1 MIDVLNR
8 SSKMCRH
15 LHIPL
20 QAGDNSVLSRM
31 RRKYTVEQFAE
42 KIKLLHRA
50 MPGVAITTDVIVG
63 FPGETEEMFENG
75 YRFMEELQFAE
86 MHVFPY
92 SKRTGTPAAR
102 MEEQIDDELKN
113 ERVHKLIDL
122 SERMQLEYGRKFV
135 GQVVDVI
142 PERDYKG
149 APGSGRVM
157 GYSGN
162 YLQVVFE
169 GSEALIGQLCRVKI
183 TEAGVNECFGQLVR
197 VLDAET
203 SAARSGEASPSVLA
217 KAMQA

>member
-1 MIDVLNR
+1 MHAGYKEIVLTGIHTGGYGDDMENYRLTDLLWDLDKVEGLERIRISSIEASQIDEAMIDVLNR

-20 QAGDNSVLSRM
+20 QAGDNDVLKRM

-42 KIKLLHRA
+42 KIKLLHEA

-75 YRFMEELQFAE
+75 YRFMEKLAFAE

-102 MEEQIDDELKN
+102 MEDQVDEEIKN

-122 SERMQLEYGRKFV
+122 SERMQLEYGREV
-135 GQVVDVI
+135 
-142 PERDYKG
+142 
-149 APGSGRVM
+149 
-157 GYSGN
+157 
-162 YLQVVFE
+162 
-169 GSEALIGQLCRVKI
+169 CR
-183 TEAGVNECFGQLVR
+183 
-197 VLDAET
+197 
-203 SAARSGEASPSVLA
+203 
-217 KAMQA
+217 

>member
-1 MIDVLNR
+1 
-8 SSKMCRH
+8 
-15 LHIPL
+15 
-20 QAGDNSVLSRM
+20 M

-42 KIKLLHRA
+42 KIKLIHRA

-75 YRFMEELQFAE
+75 YRVMEELAFAE

-102 MEEQIDDELKN
+102 MEEQVDDDVKN

-135 GQVVDVI
+135 GEVVDVI

-149 APGSGRVM
+149 APDTGRVM
-157 GYSGN
+157 GYSDN

-169 GSEALIGQLCRVKI
+169 GAESLVGQLCRVKI

-197 VLDAET
+197 VLDRDAA
-203 SAARSGEASPSVLA
+203 SARGGEIKQSAGP
-217 KAMQA
+217 QALQA